1 MIPARKEASREM
13 NSTDL
18 TVAILAG
25 GDSSR
30 FKSEKSLA
38 KFRGRPLISHMN
50 EIASQ
55 LSDNVLVVVSN
66 EEGIH
71 GVRQNV
77 GNANVVAD
85 PDDSVRCALTGAI
98 TAFENTSTRYTL
110 LLPVD
115 TPLANVQ
122 LLKTVYDLREGHG
135 AVVPS
140 WPSGYIE
147 PLHSVYLAEHAY
159 SQGLVVSE
167 TGKYRM
173 KDLLDSLSNVMYI
186 STVVLREID
195 PDLHTFSN
203 VNTEPELRNLER
215 STGNRS

>member
-1 MIPARKEASREM
+1 M
-13 NSTDL
+13 NSRDL

-30 FKSEKSLA
+30 FKSVKSLA
-38 KFRGRPLISHMN
+38 MFRGRPLISHMI
-50 EIASQ
+50 EIAGQ

-66 EEGIH
+66 EVGSSAIEE
-71 GVRQNV
+71 NV
-77 GNANVVAD
+77 GTAHLVVD

-98 TAFENTSTRYTL
+98 TAFENTDTRYTL

-115 TPLANVQ
+115 TPLANLQ
-122 LLKTVYDLREGHG
+122 LLRTLYDLRKGHG

-167 TGKYRM
+167 AGKYRM
-173 KDLLDSLSNVMYI
+173 KDLLDSLSNVMYV
-186 STVVLREID
+186 STLVLKEID

-203 VNTEPELRNLER
+203 INTETDLRKLES
-215 STGNRS
+215 STGKRS

>member
-1 MIPARKEASREM
+1 M
-13 NSTDL
+13 DL

-25 GDSSR
+25 GNSSR

-38 KFRGRPLISHMN
+38 KFRGRPLISHMI

-55 LSDNVLVVVSN
+55 LSDNVLVVVSDD
-66 EEGIH
+66 EGNNAIR
-71 GVRQNV
+71 GNV
-77 GNANVVAD
+77 GETELVVD
-85 PDDSVRCALTGAI
+85 PEGAVKCALTGAI
-98 TAFENTSTRYTL
+98 TAFENSDTRYTL

-122 LLKTVYDLREGHG
+122 LLRTLYELREGHG

-159 SQGLVVSE
+159 SQGLTVSE
-167 TGKYRM
+167 AGKYRM
-173 KDLLDSLSNVMYI
+173 KDLLDCLSNVMYI
-186 STVVLREID
+186 STVVLKEID

-203 VNTEPELRNLER
+203 VNTELDLRELER
-215 STGNRS
+215 NTSRRS

>member
-1 MIPARKEASREM
+1 M
-13 NSTDL
+13 NSRDL

-38 KFRGRPLISHMN
+38 MFRGRPLISHMI
-50 EIASQ
+50 EIAGQ
-55 LSDNVLVVVSN
+55 LSDDVLVVVSN
-66 EEGIH
+66 EAGSSAIEES
-71 GVRQNV
+71 V
-77 GNANVVAD
+77 GSGRLVVD

-98 TAFENTSTRYTL
+98 TAFENTDTRYTL

-122 LLKTVYDLREGHG
+122 LLRTLYDLREGHG

-159 SQGLVVSE
+159 SQGLIVSE
-167 TGKYRM
+167 DGRYRM
-173 KDLLDSLSNVMYI
+173 RDLLESLSNVMYI
-186 STVVLREID
+186 STVVLKEID

-203 VNTEPELRNLER
+203 VNTEPELRELER
-215 STGNRS
+215 STAKKS

>member
-1 MIPARKEASREM
+1 MKKR
-13 NSTDL
+13 DL

-38 KFRGRPLISHMN
+38 EFRGRPLVSHMM
-50 EIASQ
+50 EIAGQ

-66 EEGIH
+66 EAGDSALRED
-71 GVRQNV
+71 V
-77 GNANVVAD
+77 GEASLVVD

-98 TAFENTSTRYTL
+98 TAFEHTDTRYTL

-115 TPLANVQ
+115 TPLANVH
-122 LLKTVYDLREGHG
+122 LLRTLYDLRKGHG

-159 SQGLVVSE
+159 SQGLIVSE
-167 TGKYRM
+167 AGKYRM
-173 KDLLDSLSNVMYI
+173 KDLLDSLSNVMYV
-186 STVVLREID
+186 STVVLKEID

-203 VNTEPELRNLER
+203 INTEPDLRELER
-215 STGNRS
+215 STAKRS